1 MVIRIGARGDAAA
14 RPETRRNRASFTLD
28 QNASTVPLPTVRMS
42 ASATSPAACPV
53 FLITHEFYPKR
64 GGIATFTEEI
74 ARASASL
81 GYDVEVWAQSAPA
94 AIEKRDWPFRLRRL
108 PLKGTHDLACQFQLA
123 RELIRH
129 RRSLRRATV
138 YMPEPGPMMTMMLL
152 QFFHAFRPRR
162 LVLTFHGSEILKFA
176 YRPWRRWLARQLIR
190 RATRV
195 STLSNYTQELLLSHF
210 PEAAEKIYLTPGALR
225 SDFAVVPPKP
235 YAPRAKIVVLTVG
248 RLHARKGQLLTL
260 QALQMLPP
268 DVRSRIEYWV
278 VGGQSKGRYEHALR
292 STAAGCP
299 DLVVRFFGNLPDEE
313 LASVYDRADIFA
325 MTSVN
330 LDRSIEGFGL
340 VYLEAAAHGL
350 PVVAHDVGGVSEA
363 VADGVTG
370 LLVPPHR
377 PVQLAAAFEKLIH
390 DPALRQRL
398 GEAGR
403 DWAMRNCWKESA
415 EALFNPQWAPA

>member
-1 MVIRIGARGDAAA
+1 
-14 RPETRRNRASFTLD
+14 
-28 QNASTVPLPTVRMS
+28 MS
-42 ASATSPAACPV
+42 ASVDVDPPAGPV

-74 ARASASL
+74 ARASATL
-81 GYDVEVWAQSAPA
+81 GYDVEVWAQSATA
-94 AIEKRDWPFRLRRL
+94 GSEKQDWPFRLRRM
-108 PLKGTHDLACQFQLA
+108 PLKGTHDLACQLRLA

-129 RRSLRRATV
+129 RRGLRRATV
-138 YMPEPGPMMTMMLL
+138 YLPEPGPMLAMMLL
-152 QFFHAFRPRR
+152 QFFQAFRPER
-162 LVLTFHGSEILKFA
+162 LVLTFHGSEILKFV
-176 YRPWRRWLARQLIR
+176 RSPLRRWLARQLIR

-195 STLSNYTQELLLSHF
+195 STLSTYTQELLLSHF

-225 SDFAVVPPKP
+225 SDFAVIPPKP
-235 YAPRAKIVVLTVG
+235 DTPKEKVVVLTVG
-248 RLHARKGQLLTL
+248 RLHPRKGQLLTL
-260 QALQMLPP
+260 HALKMLPP
-268 DVRSRIEYWV
+268 EIRGRIEYWI
-278 VGGQSKGRYEHALR
+278 VGGQSKGTYEKTLR
-292 STAAGCP
+292 AAAAAQP
-299 DLVVRFFGNLPDEE
+299 DLTVRFFGNLPDDE
-313 LASVYDRADIFA
+313 LATVYEGADIFA

-390 DPALRQRL
+390 DGDLRRKL
-398 GEAGR
+398 GAAGR
-403 DWAMRNCWKESA
+403 EWALRNCWKESA
-415 EALFNPQWAPA
+415 EALFNPQWATHD

>member
-1 MVIRIGARGDAAA
+1 MSDPA
-14 RPETRRNRASFTLD
+14 PASIAGL
-28 QNASTVPLPTVRMS
+28 
-42 ASATSPAACPV
+42 PV

-74 ARASASL
+74 ARASATL
-81 GYDVEVWAQSAPA
+81 GYDVEVWAQSASPA
-94 AIEKRDWPFRLRRL
+94 EEKGDWPFRLRRL
-108 PLKGTHDLACQFQLA
+108 PLKGTHDLSCQIRLG
-123 RELIRH
+123 RELIR
-129 RRSLRRATV
+129 RRRDLRHATV
-138 YMPEPGPMMTMMLL
+138 YLPEPGPMLTMMLL

-176 YRPWRRWLARQLIR
+176 GSPLRRWLVRRLIG

-235 YAPRAKIVVLTVG
+235 ATRKNKIVVLTVG
-248 RLHARKGQLLTL
+248 RLHPRKGQLLTL

-268 DVRSRIEYWV
+268 EVRSRLEYWV
-278 VGGQSKGRYEHALR
+278 VGAQSKGNYEAEIR
-292 STAAGCP
+292 ATAAAQP
-299 DLVVRFFGNLPDEE
+299 DLAVRFFGNLPDDE
-313 LASVYDRADIFA
+313 LAGIYEGADIFA

-350 PVVAHDVGGVSEA
+350 PVVAHDVGGVSDA
-363 VADGVTG
+363 VVDGVTG
-370 LLVPPHR
+370 LLVPPDR

-390 DPALRQRL
+390 DEALRKKL
-398 GEAGR
+398 GAAGR
-403 DWAMRNCWKESA
+403 EWAGRNCWKESA
-415 EALFNPQWAPA
+415 EALFNPRWAET